1 MKVLPLAIPDVLQIK
16 PDVHIDDRGL
26 FFESFNHQKFERAVG
41 QPVNFVQDN
50 HSRSSKGVLRGLHF
64 QEPRSQGKLV
74 RAVRG
79 SVFDVAVDL
88 RRDSQ
93 TFGRWVA
100 AVLSA
105 DNQLQ
110 HWIPDGF
117 AHGFLALTDGA
128 EVLYKTTDYYVQE
141 CERCILWNDPEL
153 GVEWPIDG
161 EVILSLKDQSG
172 RLFSEMFK
180 DIER

>member
-1 MKVLPLAIPDVLQIK
+1 MKVTRSEIAGVLQIQ
-16 PDVHIDDRGL
+16 PDVFADDRGH

-41 QPVNFVQDN
+41 QPVKFVQDN

-74 RAVRG
+74 RVVSGA
-79 SVFDVAVDL
+79 VFDVAVDL

-100 AVLSA
+100 TVLSA
-105 DNQLQ
+105 DNQVQ
-110 HWIPDGF
+110 HWIPEGF

-128 EVLYKTTDYYVQE
+128 EVLYKTTNYYAQD
-141 CERCILWNDPEL
+141 CERCILWNDPTL
-153 GVEWPIDG
+153 GIEWPIDG
-161 EVILSLKDQSG
+161 EVILSSKDQSG
-172 RLFSEMFK
+172 RLFSEIFNV
-180 DIER
+180 